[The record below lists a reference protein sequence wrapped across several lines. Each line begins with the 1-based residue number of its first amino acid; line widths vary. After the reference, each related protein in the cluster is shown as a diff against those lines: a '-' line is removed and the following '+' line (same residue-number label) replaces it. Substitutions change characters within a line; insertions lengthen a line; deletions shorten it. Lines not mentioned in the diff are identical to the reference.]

1 MGLHLHSRYRHSAAF
16 QSWTECAVQSS
27 TKCRGPRPNPRR
39 LRLPRP
45 SAHFACPRPTQQ
57 TEQNVDAALYF
68 LNSYREFRI
77 PKKRNQKRSARLSD
91 CWGFFRLDHTF
102 WALASCLEIDVWFEF
117 VYSEANVADWP
128 SRGELG
134 FVTDL
139 EALACEMR
147 VPPSDSWGAVE
158 SVQPTGDPLAPPR
171 KKDVRRADAVRDL
184 ECVDTPFILW
194 YLFGNHAVPPGL
206 LGNPCGSS
214 AFARP
219 VGLVELALRGACSYP
234 SSVLV
239 GTA

>member
-57 TEQNVDAALYF
+57 TEQNVDAALKM
-68 LNSYREFRI
+68 NSKFIYREFRI

-91 CWGFFRLDHTF
+91 CWGSFRLDHTF

-158 SVQPTGDPLAPPR
+158 SVQPTGDPLAPPS
-171 KKDVRRADAVRDL
+171 KKVRRR
-184 ECVDTPFILW
+184 
-194 YLFGNHAVPPGL
+194 
-206 LGNPCGSS
+206 
-214 AFARP
+214 
-219 VGLVELALRGACSYP
+219 
-234 SSVLV
+234 
-239 GTA
+239 